1 VEDVV
6 EEDVVEEDV
15 VEEDVVE
22 EDVVVV
28 EEDVA
33 EEDVEEEDVEVE
45 VNIQGNKLQR
55 FLNII
60 RYKLFKKIFNLNLHY
75 NF

>member
-1 VEDVV
+1 VEDAV
-6 EEDVVEEDV
+6 EEDVVEEDA
-15 VEEDVVE
+15 VEEDAVE
-22 EDVVVV
+22 EDAV
-28 EEDVA
+28 EEDAV
-33 EEDVEEEDVEVE
+33 EEDEE
-45 VNIQGNKLQR
+45 VNIEVKKLRR